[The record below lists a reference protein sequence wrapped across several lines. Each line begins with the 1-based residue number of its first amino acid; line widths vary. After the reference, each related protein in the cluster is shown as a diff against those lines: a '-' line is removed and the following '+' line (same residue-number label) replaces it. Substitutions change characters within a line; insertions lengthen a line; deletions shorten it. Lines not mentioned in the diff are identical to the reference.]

1 LNNSILNDIK
11 IKLDSEEY
19 TAYQIWNIIKGKKT
33 KSNAER
39 KQEIKDELDW
49 MKYDITKDI
58 SMFFIRNG

>member
-1 LNNSILNDIK
+1 MNNSILNDIK